1 MSANFGVGPDVSF
14 VVAVS
19 GVGRAGGERLELG
32 DLVGLDYGRK
42 ER

>member
-1 MSANFGVGPDVSF
+1 MTANFGVGPDVSF

-19 GVGRAGGERLELG
+19 GVGREILELG
-32 DLVGLDYGRK
+32 ELVGLDYEKK